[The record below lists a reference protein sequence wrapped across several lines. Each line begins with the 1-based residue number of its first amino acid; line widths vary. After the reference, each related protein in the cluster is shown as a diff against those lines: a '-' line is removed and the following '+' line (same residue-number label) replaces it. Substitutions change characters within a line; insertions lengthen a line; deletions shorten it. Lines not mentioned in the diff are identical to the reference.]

1 MPVNKEAKVSS
12 TQPRRKS
19 KVAWYSLLALQWILA
34 LCVPFYNTSEPL
46 LAGMPFFYWY
56 QLAMVLVCALLTAI
70 VYWATERRF

>member
-1 MPVNKEAKVSS
+1 MPVNKEAKVPS
-12 TQPRRKS
+12 TEPHRKS

-56 QLAMVLVCALLTAI
+56 QLAMVLVCAILTVI
-70 VYWATERRF
+70 VYLATER